1 MLVIADGFRR
11 PILLFLLWC
20 HFLIFDKLTGIDPV
34 QIWIALVPKG
44 TGSVPQSMGKL
55 NWSRSKRNWEIP
67 ISDQNRSAFSHLHY
81 LCFHR
86 LMFHLLKS
94 QAIRDNQHTIWR
106 YINFDCNHILFEV
119 SFKYSWYKPRWFQS
133 LKWNKILIHV
143 FWNKVLTDEFFRD

>member
-20 HFLIFDKLTGIDPV
+20 HFLIFGKLTGIDPV

-44 TGSVPQSMGKL
+44 TGSVPQSMGKR

-67 ISDQNRSAFSHLHY
+67 ISDQNRSAFGHLHY

-94 QAIRDNQHTIWR
+94 QAIRDNQHKNHSCLFLLMNLVKCWLFRGGTRQRRIR
-106 YINFDCNHILFEV
+106 YKVKHRNFEDL
-119 SFKYSWYKPRWFQS
+119 
-133 LKWNKILIHV
+133 L
-143 FWNKVLTDEFFRD
+143 